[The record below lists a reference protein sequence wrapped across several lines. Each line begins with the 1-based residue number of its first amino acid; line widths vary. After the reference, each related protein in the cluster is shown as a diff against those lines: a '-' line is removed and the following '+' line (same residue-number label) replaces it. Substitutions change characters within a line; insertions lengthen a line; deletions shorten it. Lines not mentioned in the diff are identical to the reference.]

1 MCTVEHLFLMDTINR
16 LSSFRGDSINDVMAE
31 TAEMVGFQLAVF
43 KATLT
48 LHEFLYSNIIA

>member
-1 MCTVEHLFLMDTINR
+1 MCTVEHIFLMDTLNR
-16 LSSFRGDSINDVMAE
+16 LSSFRGDSINGIMAE

-48 LHEFLYSNIIA
+48 LHEFLYSSNIA